1 MTIMNK
7 YFLTAVS
14 AALLSAGAVSAAE
27 VTVNPPAGN
36 IPAAGGAPTGA
47 YGASRVEAK
56 LNIDIKDG
64 IKNVHFIRDNSDPF
78 VVTKAYEVKNA
89 NPFVLAGVLKSI
101 VSGSLVNSPVTVES
115 VMYRDGVGVLLISA
129 EEYRFKDIGNGMS
142 MDALV
147 AAFDKKDLP
156 NVSGTVDMAYFPK
169 YNPASVLLRM
179 LEESGIGFTSGAA
192 TDKKRTIDGTTITSN
207 GETLTYAVT
216 DDNMNV
222 LVMTASGFDMTDAM
236 NFLKEADTPTGEIH
250 LNYKLIEV
258 YAENDQKLGLDFQ
271 AWKNNDGIDLFS
283 AGGKY
288 GTNWNGGLTPN
299 NGYRFSEFYNFNPKW
314 NTKYLDFL
322 TVSGKAKVVSS
333 GSLLVAN
340 GGIANLTVTDG
351 LFSIVNKDIKKE
363 VVTDAATVTTTTT
376 GVTERVSITKA
387 VEAAVEYLPWTLSDV
402 LPSDSADRY
411 YASRLKEIPAEAL
424 DHNIREGKTQDVE
437 PVDGNL
443 FQLSVAGGVHGKSSN
458 LAIALASTSVIGWD
472 GQGKAR
478 LTRSFYNTQI
488 QISNE
493 KKEFVIGGLSKSSVV
508 RSVSGVPL
516 LKDLPVIGWIFSTE
530 TDTVKKSQFVLIATA
545 ELVTPKSALANEV
558 KADLGNVKT
567 KVEKAVECPAGTL
580 GFQQLLIDTDE
591 IK

>member
-7 YFLTAVS
+7 FFLTAFS
-14 AALLSAGAVSAAE
+14 AAILSAGALSAAE

-36 IPAAGGAPTGA
+36 IPAAGGTPTGA

-64 IKNVHFIRDNSDPF
+64 VKKVHFIRDNSDPF
-78 VVTKAYEVKNA
+78 VVTKAYVVKNA

-101 VSGSLVNSPVTVES
+101 VAGSLVNSPVVVES
-115 VMYRDGVGVLLISA
+115 IMYNDGVGVLLISA

-156 NVSGTVDMAYFPK
+156 NVSGTVDRAYFPK
-169 YNPASVLLRM
+169 YNPASTLLRM
-179 LEESGIGFTSGAA
+179 MEESGIGFTAGAP
-192 TDKKRTIDGTTITSN
+192 TNKRRTIDGTTITSN
-207 GETLTYAVT
+207 VESLTYALT

-222 LVMTASGFDMTDAM
+222 IVMTAPGFDMTDAL
-236 NFLKEADTPTGEIH
+236 NFLKETDTPTGEIR

-322 TVSGKAKVVSS
+322 TVCGKAKIVSS
-333 GSLLVAN
+333 GSLVVAN

-363 VVTDAATVTTTTT
+363 VVTEAATVTTNSFDEGMSSTTK
-376 GVTERVSITKA
+376 VI
-387 VEAAVEYLPWTLSDV
+387 EAAVEYIPWTLSDV

-411 YASRLKEIPAEAL
+411 YASRLKEIPEEAL

-443 FQLSVAGGVHGKSSN
+443 FQLSVAGGVHGKASN
-458 LAIALASTSVIGWD
+458 LAVALASTSLIGWD

-478 LTRSFYNTQI
+478 LTKSFYNTQI

-545 ELVTPKSALANEV
+545 ELVTPKSALANGV